1 MRAAKIIATCFKPK
15 ELIEKTRLTGNPL
28 GYFYHSQNFTTT
40 ADIIKLLEL
49 NIATE
54 NNLNPGFD
62 RDLIIVNADVN
73 CDEGN
78 KYIEKISGSK
88 INGGKIIAF
97 TRKNIGLSFGSYN
110 DAFMKFKNKYE
121 YFLFTE
127 DDWLIFGENYLKIGI
142 DLLNKIERCGM
153 VSYVGV
159 TKINKKHWKPLNLNK
174 NNAYGCHGSIG
185 LSSTKILN
193 EIVKVNNCLPHYNG
207 DDYTMGVRYGELAF
221 ANSFVKLN
229 YKIID
234 LPKDKI
240 LGMPSYDYIRNIKY
254 KKFPNLL
261 ELGNHYFQTSIIKF
275 LKKIIWKIVSKK
287 EFTKEKYLNLI
298 KIIKKIKS

>member
-1 MRAAKIIATCFKPK
+1 MKAAKVIATCFKPK
-15 ELIEKTRLTGNPL
+15 EVIEKTRLTGNPL
-28 GYFYHSQNFTTT
+28 GYFYHSQNCISVP
-40 ADIIKLLEL
+40 DIIKLLDL

-73 CDEGN
+73 SDDGN
-78 KYIEKISGSK
+78 KYIEKISGTK

-110 DAFMKFKNKYE
+110 DAFMKFKSNYE

-142 DLLNKIERCGM
+142 DLLNKVERCGI

-159 TKINKKHWKPLNLNK
+159 TKIHKKHWKPLNLNK

-240 LGMPSYDYIRNIKY
+240 LGMPAYDFMRGIKY
-254 KKFPNLL
+254 KKYPNLL
-261 ELGNHYFQTSIIKF
+261 EIIYLYYFKLI
-275 LKKIIWKIVSKK
+275 LKKIITKCIWRVVSKTN
-287 EFTKEKYLNLI
+287 FTKALYLKFISKL
-298 KIIKKIKS
+298 K